1 MERKKRLLLLLC
13 YTYSTTVKLD
23 IKWKIQKLQTL
34 HIDNK
39 NIQMMNMKII
49 KNVCSMMTWISLTLD
64 TTGLAA
70 I

>member
-1 MERKKRLLLLLC
+1 MERKKRLLLLC

-49 KNVCSMMTWISLTLD
+49 KNVCSMMTWISFALD

>member
-1 MERKKRLLLLLC
+1 MERKKRLLLLC
-13 YTYSTTVKLD
+13 YTYSATVKLD

-49 KNVCSMMTWISLTLD
+49 KNVCSMMTWISFALD